1 MNDFWENQ
9 PLKKH
14 SFIHSVS
21 NLSINKTFS
30 KEKSNN
36 EMQKI
41 QDLLFSDNR
50 IYSSCIEIGA
60 GSCQW
65 TYILSKI
72 SKKVLATDTSKGML
86 DIGKEHMINKN
97 PKNKIDFFYGDICDK
112 KNPPNSPYDLVFI
125 SGLILYLSKDQF
137 NKLTKFISKHTK
149 SSTNLVLREP
159 VGIKKEFVLDNV
171 YSEEL
176 KTNYSAIYRTEK
188 SIIDAFKLNNF
199 FVKTNEWLH
208 PDNSKFNRWKET
220 RLKLISLRR
229 K

>member
-1 MNDFWENQ
+1 MKNFWENQ
-9 PLKKH
+9 SKKKF
-14 SFIHSVS
+14 SFIHSAS
-21 NLSINKTFS
+21 NLSNDKNFS
-30 KEKSNN
+30 KEKSND
-36 EMQKI
+36 ELKRI
-41 QDLLFSDNR
+41 EYLLFSNNR
-50 IYSSCIEIGA
+50 IFNSCIEIGA

-65 TYILSKI
+65 TYMLSKLC
-72 SKKVLATDTSKGML
+72 KKVLATDTCKSML
-86 DIGKEHMINKN
+86 DMAKKYIITKK

-159 VGIKKEFVLDNV
+159 VGIKKEYVLDNV

-188 SIIDAFKLNNF
+188 NIIDTFKLNNF

-208 PDNSKFNRWKET
+208 PDNSKFNKWKET

-229 K
+229 T

>member
-9 PLKKH
+9 SLKKH

-21 NLSINKTFS
+21 NLSINKSFS

-36 EMQKI
+36 EMKKI

-50 IYSSCIEIGA
+50 KYSSCIEIGA

-65 TYILSKI
+65 THILSKI

-86 DIGKEHMINKN
+86 DIGKGHIINKK

-112 KNPPNSPYDLVFI
+112 ENPPNSPYDLVFI
-125 SGLILYLSKDQF
+125 SGLILYLSQNQF
-137 NKLTKFISKHTK
+137 SRLIKFISMNTK
-149 SSTNLVLREP
+149 SSSIIILREP
-159 VGIKKEFVLDNV
+159 VGINKEFVLNDV
-171 YSEEL
+171 FSKEL

-188 SIIDAFKLNNF
+188 NIIDSFKLNNF
-199 FVKTNEWLH
+199 FVEKNEWLH
-208 PDNSKFNRWKET
+208 PDGSKFNKWKET
-220 RLKLISLRR
+220 RLKIIKLRR

>member
-9 PLKKH
+9 SLKKH

-21 NLSINKTFS
+21 NLSINKNFS

-36 EMQKI
+36 EMKKI

-50 IYSSCIEIGA
+50 NYSSCLEIGA

-86 DIGKEHMINKN
+86 DIGKGHIINKK

-112 KNPPNSPYDLVFI
+112 ENPPNSPYDLVFI

-137 NKLTKFISKHTK
+137 NKLTKFISNNTK
-149 SSTNLVLREP
+149 PSTNLVLREP

-188 SIIDAFKLNNF
+188 NIIDAFKLKNF

-208 PDNSKFNRWKET
+208 PDNSKFNKWEET